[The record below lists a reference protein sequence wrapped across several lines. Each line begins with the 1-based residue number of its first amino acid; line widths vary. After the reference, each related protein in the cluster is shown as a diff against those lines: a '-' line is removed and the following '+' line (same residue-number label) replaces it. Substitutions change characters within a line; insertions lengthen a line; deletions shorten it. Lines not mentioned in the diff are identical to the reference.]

1 MFDKIPKAAQL
12 LPINQQVI
20 HDEIAG
26 AYGQELLAELG
37 ELIECY
43 EVYEKGAEFTAE
55 GAKDYV
61 PANLRYRK
69 ARQLINK
76 EARFLF
82 SKPVDF
88 FVTVPPG
95 SQSKEAKDRAKKD
108 ASTLLNFLKAVLK
121 GSSFNHKLVQA
132 ARDCFVGKRVA
143 ILVNF
148 GPAGIAVSF
157 LPSLEFVYDTDPQDV
172 GKITKLI
179 CFYTIQDSRDRQEQ
193 RIYRKKYWMQD
204 GSCWFAEEIRD
215 GSNNIV
221 ETVSPEQRT
230 ELSFIPAVVVVNDG
244 LLGDMQGESE
254 VEQLADSESWFSR
267 LANADMD
274 AERKSMNPIK
284 YTVNAAPESVAEI
297 GNSAGSFWDLTGDS
311 SLAQDGVPPVSVGL
325 LESSMSYSDALS
337 ATLDRISSEMHDTL
351 DVPDVSPDALKGVV
365 SSGKTLKAIY
375 WGLIVRCD
383 EKMLTWRPAL
393 ERVAQMIL
401 DGARLYPES
410 AKVYADKLPDVEYQ
424 VSVDNS
430 YPLPEDETEEKQTDM
445 QEVASR
451 TRSVKSYLKK
461 WRSMSDD
468 EADEEL
474 QQIAREQRM
483 FEDSF
488 EVEA

>member
-12 LPINQQVI
+12 LPVNQQVI
-20 HDEIAG
+20 HDEISG
-26 AYGQELLAELG
+26 AYGQELLTELG
-37 ELIECY
+37 ELIKCY

-55 GAKDYV
+55 GAKDYI

-88 FVTVPPG
+88 FVTVPCN
-95 SQSKEAKDRAKKD
+95 SESKEAKAKAKED
-108 ASTLLNFLKAVLK
+108 ASSLLDFLKAVLK
-121 GSSFNHKLVQA
+121 GSSFNHRLVQA
-132 ARDCFVGKRVA
+132 ARDCFVGKRIA

-148 GPAGIAVSF
+148 NQLGIAVSF
-157 LPSLEFVYDTDPQDV
+157 LPSLEFVYDTDPQDT
-172 GKITKLI
+172 GKITKLV

-204 GSCWFAEEIRD
+204 GACWFVEEIRD

-221 ETVSPEQRT
+221 VTISPEQRT

-244 LLGDMQGESE
+244 LLGDIQGESE
-254 VEQLADSESWFSR
+254 IEQLADSESWFSR

-284 YTVNAAPESVAEI
+284 YTVNASPECLANI
-297 GNSAGSFWDLTGDS
+297 GNSAGSFWDLQSDP
-311 SLAQDGVPPVSVGL
+311 SLLQDGITSVSVGM
-325 LESSMSYSDALS
+325 LESGMSYSAALS
-337 ATLDRISSEMHDTL
+337 ATLDRISGDMHDVL

-410 AKVYADKLPDVEYQ
+410 AKAYADKLPDVEYQ

-430 YPLPEDETEEKQTDM
+430 YPLPEDETEEKQIDM
-445 QEVASR
+445 QEINSR
-451 TRSVKSYLKK
+451 ARSVKSYLKK
-461 WRSMSDD
+461 WRNMSDD

-474 QQIAREQRM
+474 QQITKEQRM

-488 EVEA
+488 EVET